1 MKLENSRM
9 RSEFSSFAIF
19 LDTAISEPAP
29 TAMLLIFPHPK
40 FKPASNHFNNTKTK
54 RMHTSDIYLFNKQIF
69 CFLFCIFRYR
79 RVQRPDF
86 QWNRVYLTIKKK
98 ENKLARMTK
107 TAVLSHESKR
117 NRIITVCISWFFM
130 QPIHMHRNNCNP
142 THTLLSAKA
151 LIRSKSTIQSYFWEQ
166 ACSKQTCFSLW
177 NFW

>member
-98 ENKLARMTK
+98 GKQISQNDEKQQFYLMKAKETGSLLFAFLGFSCSQY
-107 TAVLSHESKR
+107 TCTGT
-117 NRIITVCISWFFM
+117 TVT
-130 QPIHMHRNNCNP
+130 Q
-142 THTLLSAKA
+142 
-151 LIRSKSTIQSYFWEQ
+151 LIRYYQLKH
-166 ACSKQTCFSLW
+166 
-177 NFW
+177 